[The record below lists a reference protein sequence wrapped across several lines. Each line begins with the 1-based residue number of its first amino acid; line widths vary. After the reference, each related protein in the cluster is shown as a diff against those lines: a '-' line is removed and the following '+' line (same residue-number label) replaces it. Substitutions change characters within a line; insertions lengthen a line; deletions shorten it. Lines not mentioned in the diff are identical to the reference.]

1 MKQAFIILTVIASF
15 LLIALV
21 IAHAGSTTRFGNTTI
36 TVFDDGSTATAVRSG
51 NMETINFSNGETGS
65 AYHSG
70 DTTHYSFSNGN
81 TGISTKLD
89 ENTEV
94 YNFNNG
100 CSEDDLDN
108 RLRRYPWGGID
119 KIYNTKMSEIP
130 EKQQQ
135 TEEYFKYWR
144 SNYSK
149 RNWKD
154 RLFTWV
160 RRLLTLIF

>member
-1 MKQAFIILTVIASF
+1 MKQVFIILTVIASF

-21 IAHAGSTTRFGNTTI
+21 VAHAGCTARFGNTTI
-36 TVFDDGSTATAVRSG
+36 IVFDDGSTATSVRSG

-100 CSEDDLDN
+100 CSGTVTTYGGITNYNDNCDVHPWDSEDDLDN
-108 RLRRYPWGGID
+108 RLRR
-119 KIYNTKMSEIP
+119 
-130 EKQQQ
+130 
-135 TEEYFKYWR
+135 
-144 SNYSK
+144 
-149 RNWKD
+149 
-154 RLFTWV
+154 
-160 RRLLTLIF
+160 